1 MHLVRIHFYVV
12 DINPYWY
19 QRLLLKQFLDQT
31 SSPGSEAACP
41 LIHLDFRDEASQTEK
56 EEDPPI
62 IPELKDQEIQT
73 DLCESDPIS
82 ILEDKS
88 DKSSN
93 VGESQSNTKL
103 NSCPNIYI
111 ISSCD
116 ESLPDASSTANLDEQ
131 LSFDINQLKYC
142 VETDIVD
149 DFVLL
154 WREAIIIMWWKAV

>member
-1 MHLVRIHFYVV
+1 MITKNSAKTVRKY
-12 DINPYWY
+12 
-19 QRLLLKQFLDQT
+19 LDQT

-41 LIHLDFRDEASQTEK
+41 LIHLDFRDEASQTE

-62 IPELKDQEIQT
+62 IPDLKDQEIQT

-103 NSCPNIYI
+103 NSCPNIYF

-131 LSFDINQLKYC
+131 FSFDINQLKYC
-142 VETDIVD
+142 METDIVD

-154 WREAIIIMWWKAV
+154 